1 MIGIDRRLINNFNW
15 VLFLVAL
22 LLTFIGIATIYSANY
37 NPCGT
42 SALSFIHVKKQLT
55 WLVISFFFMLI
66 FMSFDYKKLEPYAFP
81 LYIFN
86 LLLLIA
92 VLIIGKTS
100 MGAQRWISIGGFN
113 FQPSELFKF
122 TTILLVARFF
132 SNEGKIKKYSLMEV
146 FKLIIMI
153 LIPVLLIV
161 KQPDLG
167 TGLLILFVFS
177 SMLLFVGIKRS
188 SILKVIA
195 AGLIFAPLSWNFL
208 KAYQKKRIL
217 TFLFPEKD
225 PLGAGYHI
233 IQSKIAVGS
242 GRFLGKGYLHGTQN
256 KLHFLPEEHT
266 DFIFSVFAEEWGFLG
281 TVVLIAIYFIF
292 FVTIIHI
299 SQKARDNFG
308 ALIAIGVLFIF
319 FWQFFIN
326 IGMVIGILPVVGIP
340 LPLISYGGTSLVVS
354 YSLIGLALNV
364 AMRRYIF

>member
-15 VLFLVAL
+15 LLFVVAL
-22 LLTFIGIATIYSANY
+22 LLTSIGIATIYSANY
-37 NPCGT
+37 NPEGV
-42 SALSFIHVKKQLT
+42 SYLSFIHVKKQLI
-55 WLVISFFFMLI
+55 WLIVSFFSMII
-66 FMSFDYKKLEPYAFP
+66 FISFDYKKLEAYVFP

-86 LLLLIA
+86 VILLIA

-100 MGAQRWISIGGFN
+100 MGAQRWLSLGGFN

-122 TTILLVARFF
+122 TTILIVAKFF
-132 SNEGKIKKYSLMEV
+132 SNESKIKEYSLIEV
-146 FKLIIMI
+146 LKLILMI
-153 LIPVLLIV
+153 LFPVALIV

-188 SILKVIA
+188 SLIKIIA

-208 KAYQKKRIL
+208 KTYQKKRIL

-242 GRFLGKGYLHGTQN
+242 GKLFGKGYLHGTQN

-266 DFIFSVFAEEWGFLG
+266 DFIFSVFAEEWGFIG
-281 TVVLIAIYFIF
+281 TLILISIYIVFFI
-292 FVTIIHI
+292 TMINI

-308 ALIAIGVLFIF
+308 ALIVIGVLFIF

-354 YSLIGLALNV
+354 YSLIGLVLNV
-364 AMRRYIF
+364 GMRRYIF